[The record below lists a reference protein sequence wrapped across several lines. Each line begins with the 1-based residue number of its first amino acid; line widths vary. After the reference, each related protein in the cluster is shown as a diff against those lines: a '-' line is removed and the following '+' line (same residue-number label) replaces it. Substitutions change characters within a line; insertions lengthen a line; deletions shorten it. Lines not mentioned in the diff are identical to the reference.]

1 MVPIWLHEVVLVRDP
16 HAQALIKLALHD
28 RPDPDECLRIGAKC
42 PFCHQTV
49 LTVVQG
55 ERGPLEVRQ
64 VLADGHH
71 CLHARLRES

>member
-1 MVPIWLHEVVLVRDP
+1 MVPIWLHEVVLCSDP
-16 HAQALIKLALHD
+16 HARDLISVALCN
-28 RPDPDECLRIGAKC
+28 RPDPDEYLRIGAPC

-64 VLADGHH
+64 GLADGAH
-71 CLHARLRES
+71 CLHARLKES